1 VLVEYA
7 GQSRIAMNARA
18 AVSPWDY
25 TQFGLER
32 PQPPADVVL
41 PMVFQRIPAGQSGL
55 EQNGME
61 RWTINGNSYRSSD
74 PPVVLRKGV
83 HYRFAFHNTSSDAH
97 PLHLHRSSFELTR
110 IDGRVTSGLLKD
122 VVLIGA
128 RQRMEVD
135 WVPEDEGSTLFHCH
149 NQFHMDRGFQMLFDV
164 S

>member
-1 VLVEYA
+1 
-7 GQSRIAMNARA
+7 
-18 AVSPWDY
+18 
-25 TQFGLER
+25 
-32 PQPPADVVL
+32 
-41 PMVFQRIPAGQSGL
+41 MVFQRIPAGQSGL